1 MSIHK
6 ASNQIGKLYKG
17 NNQIGKVYKGS
28 TLIYQAQSDTLTVTA
43 SAPTDNGVAR
53 SNVITNTDGYTKMVI
68 ESASASGGN
77 FGENWA
83 KLYVNGACVK
93 AISKG
98 DPGSYQTAVKEWSG
112 SFNIS
117 QNGTVYVE
125 VQTTVNVNIDDF
137 GDGLSATVKFHFE

>member
-43 SAPTDNGVAR
+43 TAPTDNGVAR

-68 ESASASGGN
+68 ESVSSYGGN
-77 FGENWA
+77 YGNNWA
-83 KLYVNGACVK
+83 KLYVNGTCVK
-93 AISKG
+93 ETGGQSN
-98 DPGSYQTAVKEWSG
+98 PS
-112 SFNIS
+112 
-117 QNGTVYVE
+117 
-125 VQTTVNVNIDDF
+125 
-137 GDGLSATVKFHFE
+137 